1 MRWCQAV
8 LRHLVAAWDGNHLH
22 WHEKTDCL
30 ERCWLRTIRF
40 FVSLNPTSPIN
51 PILTESLYCRFIHR
65 FGVSLAEVHVTVG
78 FGEVGHVEGY
88 LLVYG
93 AVGVEQGVGEEPV
106 VGLAHIEEAC
116 RSTVVG
122 ALQPGVAQT
131 GVVAGLLE
139 VVDHRFRLAYGY
151 RPVGSAVDYP
161 EGQLAERRAV
171 FLRTAATHSQSRR
184 HFVGICAGE
193 VEGAISAETHSD
205 DIHTGGVAGIVLF
218 RPFQHVVYLLRVP
231 RSAGVLRHHHQS
243 IYLPALHYGVE
254 RSVASYPVQVSSAEA
269 LSVQEYY
276 HRSLVESVVIFR
288 WGVNPEVV
296 ATGYGVFH
304 GAYEVVLG
312 FSL

>member
-1 MRWCQAV
+1 MLNFRWTSRFIGAK
-8 LRHLVAAWDGNHLH
+8 LHLSHQS
-22 WHEKTDCL
+22 
-30 ERCWLRTIRF
+30 IQ
-40 FVSLNPTSPIN
+40 
-51 PILTESLYCRFIHR
+51 TESLYSRFIHR

-161 EGQLAERRAV
+161 ERQFAERCAV
-171 FLRTAATHSQSRR
+171 FLRTAATHSESRR

-193 VEGAISAETHSD
+193 VESAISAETHSD

-243 IYLPALHYGVE
+243 VYLPALHYGVE
-254 RSVASYPVQVSSAEA
+254 RSVASNPVQVSSAEA